1 MKQKTKAKPTYYSF
15 IAWNFIIGHYKNKAF
30 ICDIL
35 PLPLE
40 NIMTVLVFIG
50 QKAVEKGI

>member
-1 MKQKTKAKPTYYSF
+1 MKQKTKAKPIYYSF

-35 PLPLE
+35 PLPPE
-40 NIMTVLVFIG
+40 NIVTALEFIG